1 MSEQELNSYRFAS
14 GQEPTDEML
23 AAIMHEEARDA
34 AIRGKK
40 ASAKYFDDLRRQAEI
55 IKNRQ
60 ARSASN
66 G

>member
-23 AAIMHEEARDA
+23 AAIMHEAAQEAA
-34 AIRGKK
+34 ARQAK
-40 ASAKYFDDLRRQAEI
+40 ASTAYFDDLRQRADAIKSRQ
-55 IKNRQ
+55 
-60 ARSASN
+60 SVVSN